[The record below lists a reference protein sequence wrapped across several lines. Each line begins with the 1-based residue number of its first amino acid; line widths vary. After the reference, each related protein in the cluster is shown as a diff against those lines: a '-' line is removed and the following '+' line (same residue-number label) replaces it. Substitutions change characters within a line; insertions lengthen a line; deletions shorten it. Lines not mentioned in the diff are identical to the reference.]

1 MDNEKKIADKELKET
16 IDKLLSDVGV
26 LLNIVSKLNDMRYDH
41 LTSSS
46 PIDTS
51 KYESD
56 LDELNEKLQMI
67 ELFG

>member
-46 PIDTS
+46 SIDTS
-51 KYESD
+51 KYEVD
-56 LDELNEKLQMI
+56 LDELNDKLQMI
-67 ELFG
+67 EILG